1 MTIGTVKLT
10 GKAVLAPMAGVTD
23 FAFRELC
30 RSCGAA
36 MTTTE
41 MVSARALTYHDE
53 KSRELLLLGDNET
66 PAAAQI
72 FGHEPMVMAEAAQ
85 MAVEISGAAVLDI
98 NMGCPV
104 GKIVKS
110 SDGSALMKTP
120 ELAGRIVEEVVKA
133 VSVPV
138 SVKFRK
144 GWDGGSINAVE
155 FARICEEAGAAA
167 ITVHGRTRAQ
177 MYAGRAD
184 WDIIREVKR
193 AVSIPVTGNGDVF
206 SAEDAVRLLRYTG
219 CDLVMIGRGC
229 FGDPWLFTRVN
240 AAVAGAQ
247 VPALPPLSER
257 MDAAEQQIRRLAE
270 RRGEKSACMEARHQL
285 PWYLHGVAHSGVFK
299 QEFVHVESLEEIH
312 KIMLRIKRELK

>member
-110 SDGSALMKTP
+110 GDGSALMKTP

-312 KIMLRIKRELK
+312 KIILRIKRELK